1 MFIRISRW
9 PALGCLMPSHKCRN
23 SAAVACG
30 TCLIFV
36 GQSRSGRRQM
46 ETLTERYSGTVSLSR
61 LVWLPSDCRQDKRN
75 ARNTHS
81 ECQSVFNEQ
90 RVLAAPSAPAPASAL
105 ACCCHILRKSQNQ
118 LARNQI
124 ELRAGA
130 GAGRGLVATAAATS
144 QHRQCCGKAEAER

>member
-1 MFIRISRW
+1 MSKFCC
-9 PALGCLMPSHKCRN
+9 GCLRHMFDFCRAEQIGEEADGDVDRAIQWDCFIV
-23 SAAVACG
+23 SS
-30 TCLIFV
+30 
-36 GQSRSGRRQM
+36 SRLLSG
-46 ETLTERYSGTVSLSR
+46 